1 MNEQSIGR
9 NIRRLREETGL
20 TLTALSQK
28 AKMTKST
35 LSKIETGRVSAP
47 ISTLL
52 RLAEA
57 MAVTISEFFVEEETN
72 PQFVLTRKG
81 QGKLTSRDGSQLGY
95 AYEALAL
102 EMKYKIGEPFL
113 LTIKPGDPKGT
124 FQHGGHEFI
133 YMLSGKMLFTVGD
146 HALHLNPG
154 DSLYFDPTHVHTTQV
169 AGKQPARFVCV
180 FMQNMPKKYGKEQRP

>member
-9 NIRRLREETGL
+9 NIRHLRQEAGL
-20 TLTALSQK
+20 TLTALSHK

-52 RLAEA
+52 RIAEA
-57 MAVTISEFFVEEETN
+57 MEVTISEFFMEEAAN
-72 PQFVLTRKG
+72 PSFVLTRKG
-81 QGKLTSRDGSQLGY
+81 RGRLTSRDGSQWGY
-95 AYEALAL
+95 SYEALAL

-113 LTIKPGDPKGT
+113 LSIQPGDPKGQ
-124 FQHGGHEFI
+124 FQHGGQEFI
-133 YMLSGKMLFTVGD
+133 YMLSGRMIFTVGEQV
-146 HALHLNPG
+146 LRLNPG

-169 AGKQPARFVCV
+169 LGKQPARFICV
-180 FMQNMPKKYGKEQRP
+180 FLQNLPRQHGK